1 MSGKRAGDGTAIS
14 WTHLPG
20 YKGVTWNPTVGCT
33 RVSAG
38 CDHCYAFSL
47 HDNRYAENL
56 RVARVHGYQT
66 TAAVRADEKKLLSH
80 EKSYLPWPAQYDR
93 PFSQVQVMD
102 ERITQPLHWAKPRAV
117 FVDSMA
123 DLFHDDVPDEVLDRI
138 FAVMALTPQ
147 HVYMILTKRP
157 ERMRAYVAS
166 RGPGGEPH
174 RMGYYMGEARPE
186 LAERFEI
193 AWPLPNVWLGTS
205 VEHQDAALTRIPWLL
220 DTPAAVRFLSCEPL
234 LGPLA
239 LRNLNVEAMAQMYDL
254 ALPIGM
260 YYINALTG
268 RNDDMGRPCPDVPA
282 IDWVICGGESGPGF
296 RPMDERWAADLRAQ
310 CLDARVPFFYKQTS
324 AYRSGQP
331 GPADLDASKGFPT
344 HGWNRPA

>member
-1 MSGKRAGDGTAIS
+1 MAGKRAGDGTAIS

-20 YKGVTWNPTVGCT
+20 YKGVTWNPSVGCS

-47 HDNRYAENL
+47 HDGRYADNL
-56 RVARVHGYQT
+56 KAARAGEAYPQDGPRSPML
-66 TAAVRADEKKLLSH
+66 ARAMGKEM
-80 EKSYLPWPAQYDR
+80 PWPAQYDR

-102 ERITQPLHWAKPRAV
+102 ERITHPLHWQKPRAV

-123 DLFHDDVPDEVLDRI
+123 DLFHEDVPDEVLDRI
-138 FAVMALTPQ
+138 WAVMALTPQ

-157 ERMRAYVAS
+157 ARMRAYVAS
-166 RGPGGEPH
+166 RGPGGVPH
-174 RMGYYMGEARPE
+174 RMGYYAGEMRPE
-186 LAERFEI
+186 LAERFAI
-193 AWPLPNVWLGTS
+193 TWPLPNVWLGTS

-239 LRNLNVEAMAQMYDL
+239 LRNLDVEAMSQMYDL

-260 YYINALTG
+260 YFVDALTG

-282 IDWVICGGESGPGF
+282 IDWVIVGGESGPGF

-344 HGWNRPA
+344 HGWNRPAL